1 MKKLL
6 LGALAACC
14 ALHAGAAPV
23 EDFIGTWKLERT
35 TVPNYVVIKQKASG
49 SWRCATRAMC

>member
-6 LGALAACC
+6 PGALAACC
-14 ALHAGAAPV
+14 SLHASAAPV

-35 TVPNYVVIKQKASG
+35 TVPNYVVIKL
-49 SWRCATRAMC
+49 C